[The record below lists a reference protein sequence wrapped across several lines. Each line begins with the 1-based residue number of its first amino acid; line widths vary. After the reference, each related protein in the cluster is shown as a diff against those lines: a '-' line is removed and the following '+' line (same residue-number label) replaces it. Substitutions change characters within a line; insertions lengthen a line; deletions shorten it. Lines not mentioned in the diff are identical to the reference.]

1 MTNVITLASYRAAPA
16 RKAAPKARA
25 IRKAAPKP
33 IVCRISQCKPDD
45 LAPGLER
52 KHAVIFDLNTALYQT
67 QSFNNPR
74 AAPVNAKRAVA
85 VLKLMCAEVALTKK
99 NGSAA

>member
-25 IRKAAPKP
+25 TRKAAPQP
-33 IVCRISQCKPDD
+33 IVCRVSQCKPDV

-67 QSFNNPR
+67 QSFNDPR
-74 AAPVNAKRAVA
+74 AALVNAKRAVA
-85 VLKLMCAEVALTKK
+85 VLRLMCAESSFDER
-99 NGSAA
+99 SAES